1 MFDRTHRKESKKS
14 IARQTGETLY
24 FDDFLTRLKKN
35 DLPRVLLFFGDSDG
49 VLSEGLQNTRE
60 KFRQSA
66 PDGTLQVFDGHENNL
81 GEMLMA
87 AQTSSLFATSQLLVL
102 QHGEKVLG
110 GHSEAALERLKS
122 YFSNPNPSS
131 TLVFLA
137 PGMRK
142 TAKAVAAVERMGW
155 AVQCSDIPDWKMAG
169 WLKQQAQAGG
179 LTLPEDAA
187 QILIQ
192 KVGSDIAYLKSALEQ
207 LSIYAYPQK
216 SISVDMVREL
226 PVPGIESGI
235 FQFLDSVGL
244 RQTEKAIQ
252 LLNKLEDGVDAGTV
266 MMLYGRVR
274 ELLLIALGRSKGW
287 DQPKTAENLGL
298 HPFRLKSLWDQAA
311 QFSTEDLKGALL
323 DLIHLQSGVV
333 TGRLGKTVPPI
344 YLEWWVLKWGK
355 NRMALKPATR

>member
-1 MFDRTHRKESKKS
+1 M
-14 IARQTGETLY
+14 Y

-35 DLPRVLLFFGDSDG
+35 DLPRVLLLFGDSEG
-49 VLSEGLQNTRE
+49 VLSEGLQNIRE
-60 KFRQSA
+60 KFREMA
-66 PDGTLQVFDGHENNL
+66 PDGTLQVFDGQEINL

-102 QHGEKVLG
+102 QHGEKLLG
-110 GHSEAALERLKS
+110 GHSEAAIDRLKD

-131 TLVFLA
+131 ILVFLA

-169 WLKQQAQAGG
+169 WLKQQAQTVG
-179 LTLPEDAA
+179 LQLPEDAA
-187 QILIQ
+187 QLLIQ

-207 LSIYAYPQK
+207 LSIYAHPQK
-216 SISVDMVREL
+216 SISHQLVMEL

-235 FQFLDSVGL
+235 FQFLDAVGL
-244 RQTEKAIQ
+244 RQTEKA
-252 LLNKLEDGVDAGTV
+252 LKVLNQLEDGVDAGTV
-266 MMLYGRVR
+266 IMLYGRVR

-287 DQPKTAENLGL
+287 DQTKTAENLGL

-311 QFSTEDLKGALL
+311 QFSVEDLKNALM
-323 DLIHLQSGVV
+323 DLTHLQAGVV
-333 TGRLGKTVPPI
+333 TGRLGKAVAPV
-344 YLEWWVLKWGK
+344 YLECWVLKWGK
-355 NRMALKPATR
+355 NRMALKAATR

>member
-1 MFDRTHRKESKKS
+1 M
-14 IARQTGETLY
+14 Y

-35 DLPRVLLFFGDSDG
+35 DLPRVLLLFGDSDG
-49 VLSEGLQNTRE
+49 VLAEGLQNIRE
-60 KFRQSA
+60 KFRQTA
-66 PDGTLQVFDGHENNL
+66 PDGTLQVFDGQESNL

-102 QHGEKVLG
+102 QHGEKSLG
-110 GHSEAALERLKS
+110 GRSDAALEQLKA
-122 YFSNPNPSS
+122 YFSNPNPTT

-142 TAKAVAAVERMGW
+142 NAKAVTAVERMGW

-169 WLKQQAQAGG
+169 WLKQQAQAEG
-179 LTLPEDAA
+179 LTLSEDAA
-187 QILIQ
+187 QLLIQ
-192 KVGSDIAYLKSALEQ
+192 KVGSDIAYLKGALEQ

-216 SISVDMVREL
+216 SITRDMVMEL
-226 PVPGIESGI
+226 PVPGVESGI

-244 RQTEKAIQ
+244 RQTEKALQ

-274 ELLLIALGRSKGW
+274 ELLLISLGRSKGW
-287 DQPKTAENLGL
+287 DQTTTAENLGL
-298 HPFRLKSLWDQAA
+298 HPFRLKSLWDQAS
-311 QFSTEDLKGALL
+311 QFSPEELKSGLM
-323 DLIHLQSGVV
+323 DLIHLQAGVV
-333 TGRLGKTVPPI
+333 TGRLGKVIPPV

-355 NRMALKPATR
+355 NRMAVKTATR